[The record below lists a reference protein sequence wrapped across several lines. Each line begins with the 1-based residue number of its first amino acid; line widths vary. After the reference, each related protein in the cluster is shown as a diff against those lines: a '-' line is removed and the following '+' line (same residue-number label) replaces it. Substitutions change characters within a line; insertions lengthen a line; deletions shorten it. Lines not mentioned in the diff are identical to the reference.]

1 MIRINL
7 LPFRAARTK
16 ENIRRQVSI
25 FLLSFVLATIILSYC
40 NSILSG
46 KIKTLNSCIASLNKE
61 VNIYRKKAQEVD
73 RIKKNLDIM
82 RKKLDVINNLERN
95 RKEPVVM
102 METFSDVLIPQRMWL
117 IDIQCR
123 NNVVNLKGV
132 ALDNKTVADFMT
144 NLEKT
149 PIFSGVSLKTL
160 KQKKMQKSMNL
171 KSFEIACNLI
181 SLDEVEKNK
190 AKTK

>member
-25 FLLSFVLATIILSYC
+25 FLLSFVLVTIILFYY
-40 NSILSG
+40 NSHLSS
-46 KIKTLNSCIASLNKE
+46 KIKTLNSSIAALNTE
-61 VNIYRKKAQEVD
+61 VNIYRKKAQKVD

-102 METFSDVLIPQRMWL
+102 METFTDVLIPQRMWL
-117 IDIQCR
+117 TDLECR
-123 NNVVNLKGV
+123 NDVVNLKGV

-160 KQKKMQKSMNL
+160 KQKKIQKSMNL

>member
-25 FLLSFVLATIILSYC
+25 FLLSFVLATIILSYY
-40 NSILSG
+40 NSHLSG
-46 KIKTLNSCIASLNKE
+46 KIKTLNSNIASLNKE

-117 IDIQCR
+117 IDIECR